1 MKQYTLIY
9 ILDESKV
16 VHNKVFLNLK
26 DLKDFKNFELCL
38 KEDLIPVDKDCYV
51 WFVEKNLD

>member
-26 DLKDFKNFELCL
+26 DLKDFKNFKLCL
-38 KEDLIPVDKDCYV
+38 KEDLIPVDRDCYV
-51 WFVEKNLD
+51 WFVEKNLE